1 MRRSRGNIILT
12 ALFISIFL
20 FFLSV
25 ALIWTN
31 RQDISLSLSME
42 HKLKAQSAA
51 KSAAYE
57 AFYRLRRNG
66 DLNGFQQ
73 GTLSSGAE
81 YDIQLVALEPL
92 AKRGNVLLIRARG
105 KSGPVTSYL
114 TLHLLDTRIA
124 GVSNEDD
131 SRVLLFPPNAVA
143 APTEEGG
150 ETVTTEPESGSSG
163 QALFGDFEVTGGGP
177 GLVAGVK
184 ANEGPVFFA
193 DETGVLP
200 AAFLDY
206 PAVYGGPF
214 LRTFGPLIVEAPAYP
229 TQAGYKST
237 RLRHLKYD
245 GNDFDWERIDHPD
258 ELGDKLVEGLS
269 PGAGQPPYEMAAPDN
284 SVWTNTSIL
293 GMNVPTEDGYESR
306 LVCFNWT
313 VEKPPAR
320 DKSDLEPEL
329 EPPPTNPGMVGNLVD
344 WGMGG
349 QRKPQQKFQTRGTF
363 YPVKESVYSHGWHQL
378 YQPHDGSFPYPP
390 GFLDGSTLTR
400 WPCILKYTLGK
411 GWEKAWTG
419 LKEDGSLESELRPD
433 PTVLAVTS
441 TGVIYS
447 VTEPE
452 EKKQRRLITIN
463 GRSVK
468 LGEPV
473 PEGQLIVYD
482 DRPYVVSA
490 DPDKP
495 PLINLLS
502 DNDSIDFETLPQFLP
517 ELYGEVVDVTG
528 TEMLILGMEGGYQGE
543 PLDSSKRLTYTA
555 MPRYEIRYSLDP
567 ASQIAVDGPDLWAIV
582 RIELEELEPTYE
594 KGYVEGPFPV
604 DKKTKIGKRTA
615 LARYDGERWHI
626 LPAGLRATLKSQ
638 SLSAPGSNVVAA
650 IYPGLPKQV
659 SRYSIISVD
668 TNPF

>member
-57 AFYRLRRNG
+57 AFYRLRRHG
-66 DLNGFQQ
+66 DLEGFQQ

-81 YDIQLVALEPL
+81 YDIQLVTLEPL
-92 AKRGNVLLIRARG
+92 AKRGKVLLVRARG

-124 GVSNEDD
+124 GVSNEND
-131 SRVLLFPPNAVA
+131 SRVLLFPSAAA
-143 APTEEGG
+143 APTAEGG
-150 ETVTTEPESGSSG
+150 ETEPTETESETTG
-163 QALFGDFEVTGGGP
+163 QALFGDFEVTEGGP

-184 ANEGPVFFA
+184 ANEGPVFYGE
-193 DETGVLP
+193 ETTVEP

-214 LRTFGPLIVEAPAYP
+214 LRTWGPVAVVAPEYP
-229 TQAGYKST
+229 TQTGYRAT
-237 RLRHLKYD
+237 RLRHLEYD
-245 GNDFDWERIDHPD
+245 GKEFDWELIDAPE
-258 ELGDKLVEGLS
+258 ELGDEPPEGVTDV
-269 PGAGQPPYEMAAPDN
+269 YRMAAPDN
-284 SVWTNTSIL
+284 SLWTNGSVLAKNVWTGI
-293 GMNVPTEDGYESR
+293 EFESR
-306 LVCFNWT
+306 IVSFNWT
-313 VEKPPAR
+313 VEEPPAR
-320 DKSDLEPEL
+320 DKSDLDPEV
-329 EPPPTNPGMVGNLVD
+329 EPPATNPEPVGNLID

-349 QRKPQQKFQTRGTF
+349 ARKVQQQFQTRGAI
-363 YPVKESVYSHGWHQL
+363 YAVKQSVYSHGWHQL
-378 YQPHDGSFPYPP
+378 YQPHDGSFPFPP

-400 WPCILKYTLGK
+400 WPCILKYTIDK

-419 LKEDGSLESELRPD
+419 LKEDGSVESEIRPD

-441 TGVIYS
+441 TGVIYT

-452 EKKQRRLITIN
+452 EKKQRRLVTIN
-463 GRSVK
+463 GRSIKV
-468 LGEPV
+468 GDPV
-473 PEGQLIVYD
+473 PDGQLIVYE
-482 DRPYVVSA
+482 DRPYLVPL
-490 DPDKP
+490 DTTQP

-502 DNDSIDFETLPQFLP
+502 DDDSIDFESLPQFLP

-543 PLDSSKRLTYTA
+543 PLDSSKRLSYTA
-555 MPRYEIRYSLDP
+555 MPRYEFRYTLDP
-567 ASQIAVDGPDLWAIV
+567 TSQIAVDGPDLWAMV
-582 RIELEELEPTYE
+582 RIELEEMEPTYE

-626 LPAGLRATLKSQ
+626 MPAGLRATLKSQ
-638 SLSAPGSNVVAA
+638 SLSAPGAGVVAA